1 MAGEIL
7 PSETDGLGLPRRM
20 WWLWPFMI
28 LLVVIWVISL
38 WAVRIAD
45 TANTLGVVT
54 SHRGLGSAARA
65 EIALFIPSVLKSR
78 ALGEPVKVNCED
90 VILEGQIYTQAGD
103 VLSVQ
108 DIRDWVGS
116 RLLAERLFKQRVR
129 LQQVV
134 TEAGTTSI
142 PVPGEHCDV
151 TIISGRVR
159 LLELLGRSL
168 DP

>member
-1 MAGEIL
+1 
-7 PSETDGLGLPRRM
+7 M
-20 WWLWPFMI
+20 WWLWPFVI
-28 LLVVIWVISL
+28 LLVVIWFISL

-45 TANTLGVVT
+45 TTNTLGVVT

-65 EIALFIPSVLKSR
+65 EIALFIPSVLKAR
-78 ALGEPVKVNCED
+78 ALGEPVRVNCED

-134 TEAGTTSI
+134 TEAEISI

-151 TIISGRVR
+151 TVISGRVR
-159 LLELLGRSL
+159 LLELIGRSL